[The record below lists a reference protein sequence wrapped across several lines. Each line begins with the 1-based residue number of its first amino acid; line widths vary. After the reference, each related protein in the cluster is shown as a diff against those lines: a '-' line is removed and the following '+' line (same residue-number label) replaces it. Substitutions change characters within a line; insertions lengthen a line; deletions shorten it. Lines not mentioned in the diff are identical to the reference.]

1 MVSSFDGDSFPSV
14 LRLISFLLWPGVCTR
29 PSEIV
34 PLFVG
39 SHGPTMNVYIAKWLS
54 LPALR
59 TAHAYDYG
67 PAHRQTG
74 SRKQEQ
80 EASTRHS
87 RSRHGDEQMDGQT
100 DRWINRA
107 DGSAPLYLCRLLQR
121 CRWDAVKKEKT
132 DRQKKVTD
140 PYMYQNLEAIL
151 LFWSLNHAHRHQNE
165 KQWKKCWSLL
175 LVGSRCAD
183 ISTSPP

>member
-1 MVSSFDGDSFPSV
+1 MCAHLEYTDRRSSPQLQRDGGN
-14 LRLISFLLWPGVCTR
+14 LWGLLECSGGQSGSQRIRRICVCTR

-34 PLFVG
+34 LLFVG

-87 RSRHGDEQMDGQT
+87 RSRHGDEQTDGRTGGWKEGRKRPSLSVQT
-100 DRWINRA
+100 LTEMQTGRSEKKKKLIDKKK
-107 DGSAPLYLCRLLQR
+107 LQIR
-121 CRWDAVKKEKT
+121 ICTKIWK
-132 DRQKKVTD
+132 
-140 PYMYQNLEAIL
+140 
-151 LFWSLNHAHRHQNE
+151 LFCFFDL
-165 KQWKKCWSLL
+165 
-175 LVGSRCAD
+175 
-183 ISTSPP
+183 